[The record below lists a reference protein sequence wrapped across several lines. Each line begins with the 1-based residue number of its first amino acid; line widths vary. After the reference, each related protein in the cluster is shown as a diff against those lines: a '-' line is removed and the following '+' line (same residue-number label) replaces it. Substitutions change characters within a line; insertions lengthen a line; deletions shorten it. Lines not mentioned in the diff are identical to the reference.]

1 MMNNQIRDIVSV
13 VRYVVVLIHA
23 GSVFKN
29 SSVVYFNIAA
39 AAVILLKND

>member
-1 MMNNQIRDIVSV
+1 MMNNQIRDIVIV
-13 VRYVVVLIHA
+13 VRYVFVLIHA